1 MVLDEVYDRFA
12 QDSPATVMMRAV
24 LENCLSADRLDEL
37 FERTAEVQYTRE
49 LTFSTLVRLM
59 SQVVTRVRPSMHA
72 AYGAAELDVS
82 ARSLYGKLQHVEPA
96 VSQALVGHTAGELA
110 QVVKQLGGGMPE
122 LVPGYRVKILDG
134 NHLAGTDRR
143 LKPLRRQRGAALPGQ
158 ALAVLDPALGLVVD
172 VFPCED
178 AHAQERS
185 LVAAVIATVE
195 RQDLLIADRNFCTTR
210 FVFGIDQRGA
220 AFVVRQ
226 HKNSLRWET
235 CGERVS
241 AGASTTGG
249 ISEEPVRIF
258 SENGEVLL
266 ARRVIVKLNQATRDG
281 ATEIQILTNLPA
293 EFSAVAIAELYL
305 QRWLIETAFQQLT
318 VDLCCEVQGL
328 GYPKAALF
336 GFCVAVLCYNA
347 LSVVKAALRAADSE
361 SPTSTNTSSTNTS
374 TGAKARSDEW
384 SAYHLAHEIA
394 AVWQGLKIMLPDS
407 FWQSRFGRQTP
418 AQLAEELRRLAR
430 AANRGKYRKR
440 PQNATRRAQAL
451 PTMPGSHVATARLLK
466 PREP

>member
-1 MVLDEVYDRFA
+1 MVLSEVYDRFA
-12 QDSPATVMMRAV
+12 QESPAAVMMRGI
-24 LENCLSADRLDEL
+24 LENCLSAERLDEL

-49 LTFSTLVRLM
+49 LAFSTLVRLM

-72 AYGAAELDVS
+72 AHGAAELDVS

-96 VSQALVGHTAGELA
+96 VSRALVGQTACELT
-110 QVVKQLGGGMPE
+110 QVVKQLGGSMPE
-122 LVPGYRVKILDG
+122 LVPGYRVKVLDG

-185 LVAAVIATVE
+185 LVNAVIATVE
-195 RQDLLIADRNFCTTR
+195 RKDLLIADRNFCTTR
-210 FVFGIDQRGA
+210 FVFGIAQREA

-235 CGERVS
+235 CGERTPV
-241 AGASTTGG
+241 GTSTTGCVF
-249 ISEEPVRIF
+249 EEPVRLF
-258 SENGEVLL
+258 NESGGVLL

-293 EFSAVAIAELYL
+293 AISATIIAELYL
-305 QRWLIETAFQQLT
+305 QRWLIETVFQQLT
-318 VDLCCEVQGL
+318 VDLCCEVQTL
-328 GYPKAALF
+328 GYPQAALF

-347 LSVVKAALRAADSE
+347 LSVVKAALRAAESE
-361 SPTSTNTSSTNTS
+361 SPSPAANTPAR
-374 TGAKARSDEW
+374 AKPRRDEW
-384 SAYHLAHEIA
+384 SAYYLAHEIS
-394 AVWQGLKIMLPDS
+394 AVWQGMKIMLPDS

-418 AQLAEELRRLAR
+418 EQLADELRRLAQ

-440 PQNATRRAQAL
+440 PQNATRRAQAP
-451 PTMPGSHVATARLLK
+451 PTMPGSHVATARVLK
-466 PREP
+466 RRDQQ